1 MSIDRRIVSILYHN
15 DIFDIEDVEK
25 FVGEKDNYY
34 EIIIGGELK
43 KLKIPGNKYEDEIKA
58 KIKGQREKIAETLS
72 SIVEDD
78 KPYFSKEWVKEKILG
93 IEPEPESES
102 EISFEEEMKK
112 SDDESTAFLDK
123 IKEMEV
129 QDKEEEDLLKYFNEQ
144 LSKPSKI
151 PESKKEEIKEV
162 VKETK
167 KNVVTKDVTKPTVK
181 KTKKVDSKKPD
192 DDIDDFLNAI

>member
-1 MSIDRRIVSILYHN
+1 
-15 DIFDIEDVEK
+15 
-25 FVGEKDNYY
+25 
-34 EIIIGGELK
+34 
-43 KLKIPGNKYEDEIKA
+43 
-58 KIKGQREKIAETLS
+58 
-72 SIVEDD
+72 
-78 KPYFSKEWVKEKILG
+78 
-93 IEPEPESES
+93 
-102 EISFEEEMKK
+102 MKK